1 MSNSSSGSLM
11 SHPAG
16 KFFIGLC
23 LWQMVA
29 YGVLFN
35 SFSLFIKPIATG
47 NEWSIT
53 TVSVLSTL
61 MSLFAAF
68 FLSFTG
74 RLMNKVNS
82 RTWFTTVAIL
92 IALVMFGFANAV
104 QLWHFYTLAAIFGI
118 LCALGIFITAQVT
131 VPNWFAKPAT
141 YMGIAAAFGGVGA
154 IIAAPIISRFLVS
167 GGYQAGFMFQAVV
180 ALVVL
185 VPMGFFVM
193 RFRPDEVGAR
203 PYGIE
208 EVEAQAAA
216 NPDGGAQAAAGGV
229 TEAEARKMP
238 QYWLIWLYVALVPM
252 FSAIFIHV
260 PGALGDK
267 GLSLILVGSVVA
279 SYQFGVAAGQFV
291 IGWCNDKLGTMST
304 SILFTAAGALACLAM
319 AYYNQPTIWIL
330 SLTVF
335 VLGCVR
341 ALVTVHLAVVV
352 RKSFGM
358 KAYGPIFSLYFSIGS
373 FITAGYFMA
382 MGAVKDFTGSYAGV
396 FMIIVGVAIV
406 CMLALVAI
414 ENLNKKQAAK
424 ATPIAG

>member
-1 MSNSSSGSLM
+1 M

-23 LWQMVA
+23 LWQAVA

-47 NEWSIT
+47 NDWSIT
-53 TVSVLSTL
+53 AVSILSTL

-82 RTWFTTVAIL
+82 RIWFTSVAIAISL
-92 IALVMFGFANAV
+92 IMFGFANASA
-104 QLWHFYTLAAIFGI
+104 LWHFYTLAALFGI
-118 LCALGIFITAQVT
+118 MSALGIFITAQVT

-141 YMGIAAAFGGVGA
+141 YMGIAAACGGVGA

-180 ALVVL
+180 ALCVL
-185 VPMGFFVM
+185 VPMGFFVI

-208 EVEAQAAA
+208 EVEAQQPAA
-216 NPDGGAQAAAGGV
+216 NAAGAAQVSGY
-229 TEAEARKMP
+229 TEAEARRMP

-304 SILFTAAGALACLAM
+304 SVLFTAAGALACLAM
-319 AYYNQPTIWIL
+319 AYYNQPTIWVL
-330 SLTVF
+330 SLIVF

-373 FITAGYFMA
+373 IITAGYFMA
-382 MGAVKDFTGSYAGV
+382 MGAIKDFTGSYAGI
-396 FMIIVGVAIV
+396 FMIIVGVAII
-406 CMLALVAI
+406 CMLALIAI

-424 ATPIAG
+424 TNSIAA